1 MEHEKKMR
9 TKILK
14 KILKAKFLRIKKKSI
29 TRIRTKLDTKIKSN

>member
-14 KILKAKFLRIKKKSI
+14 KILKAKFLRIKKNQSQE
-29 TRIRTKLDTKIKSN
+29 